1 MPTVL
6 QNIYRYPVKS
16 MGGQDLASTR
26 LEAKGIPG
34 DRAWALKDERGL
46 VGGKRFPE
54 LMSCDARLLSEPTPE
69 QPSPPVEIHCPD
81 GAVCQSDDDQI
92 NSLLS
97 GLLGID
103 VSMWPLMPEDQ
114 LDHYLR
120 TPGDPN
126 ADPEAELRKVFA
138 RTADEPLPDLSQFPA
153 EIFKYQSPLGTYFDA
168 YPLLLMSTNSLAEIQ
183 RAAPDSQIDV
193 RRFRPN
199 LLFDLSPDAGSAN
212 AFPEN
217 EWAGKTLRL
226 GGATLQVEME
236 CPRCIMTIHGFAE
249 LPRDPTIMRALVQAN
264 GGNLGVYATVLE
276 PGPVQLGDAL
286 EII

>member
-1 MPTVL
+1 MRAVL
-6 QNIYRYPVKS
+6 QSIYRYPVKS
-16 MGGQDLASTR
+16 MGGQTLTSTR
-26 LEAKGIPG
+26 LAAKGIPG
-34 DRAWALKDERGL
+34 DRAWALKDEQGL

-54 LMSCDARLLSEPTPE
+54 LMSCEARLLSEPSTA
-69 QPSPPVEIHCPD
+69 QPSPPVEIRCPD
-81 GAVCQSDDDQI
+81 GALCQSDDDQI
-92 NSLLS
+92 RSVLS

-103 VSMWPLMPEDQ
+103 VSLWPLMPEDQ

-126 ADPEAELRKVFA
+126 ADPEAELRTIFA
-138 RTADEPLPDLSQFPA
+138 RTAAEPLPDFSQFPA

-168 YPLLLMSTNSLAEIQ
+168 FPLLLMSTNSLAAMQ

-199 LLFDLSPDAGSAN
+199 LLFDLSVDLP
-212 AFPEN
+212 FPEN

-226 GGATLQVEME
+226 GGTTLQVEME
-236 CPRCIMTIHGFAE
+236 CPRCIMTTHGFAE
-249 LPRDPTIMRALVQAN
+249 LPRDSTIMRALVRAN

-286 EII
+286 EIV